1 MFTATVIDAT
11 SRDFPS
17 ALKIDRAGLVC
28 SQITLIGD
36 SRLLQHALLGFA
48 CSTRCPG
55 DVILQTYDLA
65 RALRDAGVP
74 VIGGFHSPMEKECLD
89 LLLRGRQPV
98 VLCPA
103 REIERMRIP
112 TAWRPAVEE
121 GRLLIASPFSA
132 PQNRPTA
139 DIAIQRNR
147 FVAALATEMLISHAE
162 PGSKNDDFCG
172 WCLAQQIPL
181 STLTPARR
189 PTNKIDGVAAV
200 SISDL
205 ISRMA
210 LANTLGASSGSK

>member
-1 MFTATVIDAT
+1 MIARKST
-11 SRDFPS
+11 R
-17 ALKIDRAGLVC
+17 LVA
-28 SQITLIGD
+28 
-36 SRLLQHALLGFA
+36 RLLQNALLGFV

-98 VLCPA
+98 VICPA
-103 REIERMRIP
+103 REISQMRIP

-132 PQNRPTA
+132 PQSRPTA
-139 DIAIQRNR
+139 DLAIQRNR
-147 FVAALATEMLISHAE
+147 FVAALATEMFVSHAE
-162 PGSKNDDFCG
+162 PGSKTDDFCG
-172 WCLAQQIPL
+172 WCLAHQIPQL
-181 STLTPARR
+181 TLTRVR
-189 PTNKIDGVAAV
+189 HPTERIEGVEPI

-205 ISRMA
+205 ISRIA
-210 LANTLGASSGSK
+210 RAKTSGASSGSK